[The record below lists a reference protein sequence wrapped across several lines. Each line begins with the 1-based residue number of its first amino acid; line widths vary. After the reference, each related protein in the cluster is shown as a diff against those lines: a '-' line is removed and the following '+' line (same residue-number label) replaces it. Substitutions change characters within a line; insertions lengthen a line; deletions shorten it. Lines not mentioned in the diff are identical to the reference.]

1 MRSSRGSA
9 TTSCW
14 RPHPADPEPGRVGR
28 DGTLALALER
38 RDGATVLGACRYRL
52 PLQVLSP
59 MALGDPAP
67 VVSLLNPTGGLL
79 RGDRLTID
87 VTIGPAAHGCLTT
100 PSATKVYRT
109 AGAAAEQRVHIR
121 LGAGAILEW
130 VPDHTI
136 PFAGSAFRQAI
147 DCEAED
153 GATLI
158 LTDAFA
164 PGRIA
169 RGEAWRVSRP
179 QSAPTPRDPP
189 RLNLPHPFLPPA
201 ARAGPGP

>member
-59 MALGDPAP
+59 MALDDPAA
-67 VVSLLNPTGGLL
+67 VVSVLNPTGGLVG
-79 RGDRLTID
+79 GDRLTID

-109 AGAAAEQRVHIR
+109 AGAAAEQRGHNCPR
-121 LGAGAILEW
+121 ARAILEW
-130 VPDHTI
+130 GPHPTI
-136 PFAGSAFRQAI
+136 PLAGAALRPALHLQA
-147 DCEAED
+147 E
-153 GATLI
+153 GRAT
-158 LTDAFA
+158 
-164 PGRIA
+164 
-169 RGEAWRVSRP
+169 
-179 QSAPTPRDPP
+179 
-189 RLNLPHPFLPPA
+189 
-201 ARAGPGP
+201 